1 MVAVMNQDRESQDLP
16 GGPSAMRIPAIGL
29 IVSPAPPND
38 YPRYRSL
45 LGTNQEEPCALC
57 DQHAERVWFDGVPP
71 AVPVCESCFV
81 EGGAEH
87 SDSACGT
94 LARLDGTR
102 VWRPTGQGGDIRA
115 EPYDFDW

>member
-1 MVAVMNQDRESQDLP
+1 
-16 GGPSAMRIPAIGL
+16 MRIPAIGL

-38 YPRYRSL
+38 YPRHRSL
-45 LGTNQEEPCALC
+45 LGTNQEEPCAGC
-57 DQHAERVWFDGVPP
+57 DQHAERIWFDGVPP
-71 AVPVCESCFV
+71 AVPVCDSCYERV
-81 EGGAEH
+81 AEH

-94 LARLDGTR
+94 LARLDETG